1 MSEIIFKCSNCQTS
15 IVSDDGLCGEIII
28 CPACENEVVI
38 PIPGIEAGIE
48 LGDFELYELIGS
60 GASGEVWLSYQKSM
74 DRNVALKILNPKMAS
89 DQTFINRFRK
99 EAKNSA
105 KMAHP
110 NIVTAYYYGE
120 EKGLC
125 YLAITYVDGHT
136 LDKRLGEGICF
147 DEKEAL
153 FIIKSIARALQYAW
167 GEFKIVHRDIKPE
180 NIMISKKGV
189 PMLLDLGISK
199 NTQEDIALTLT
210 GTVVGTPYYM
220 SPEQAV
226 GDKGIDFR
234 SDIYALGTTLYH
246 MLTGRVPFHATTSM
260 AIIMKHLN
268 EDFVPLDALNP
279 KISKQ
284 CCVLID
290 IMMAKNKPERH
301 QSYDALIQ
309 DIELVL
315 KGKYPLS
322 ARPSE
327 KSFSKTKAAVK
338 VSKSKVKK
346 RKKQFPIKIYIAG
359 ISIII
364 FTILFTLW
372 FVLGHSTQNDAKTE
386 NIQNQQNTNIS
397 ENSNTPRMQNN
408 SVSTTQNKQK
418 NKNSFQDIVAQLD
431 LTKNSKQE
439 VKQNWKNIVGKQ
451 FSGTGKFVLYR
462 SRALRNDEVRVAMP
476 FCKLYQDFNIILVT
490 PEEKK
495 ASKFKPG
502 QMLTFTG
509 IPYKYNSK
517 RDGAVVLYLNN
528 VLFKD

>member
-1 MSEIIFKCSNCQTS
+1 MAEIIFKCTHCQTS
-15 IVSDDGLCGEIII
+15 IVSDDGLCGEITL
-28 CPACENEVVI
+28 CKSCESEVVI
-38 PIPGIEAGIE
+38 PIPGIEAGIK
-48 LGDFELYELIGS
+48 LGDFELYELLGS
-60 GASGEVWLSYQKSM
+60 GASGEVWLAYQKNM
-74 DRNVALKILNPKMAS
+74 DRKVALKILNPKMAS
-89 DQTFINRFRK
+89 DHTFINRFRK

-110 NIVTAYYYGE
+110 NIVTAYSYGE

-136 LDKRLGEGICF
+136 LDKRLCEGICF
-147 DEKEAL
+147 DEREAL
-153 FIIKSIARALQYAW
+153 FVIKSIARALQYAW
-167 GEFKIVHRDIKPE
+167 DEFKIVHRDIKPE
-180 NIMISKKGV
+180 NIMINDKGV

-199 NTQEDIALTLT
+199 NTQDDMDLTLT

-226 GDKGIDFR
+226 GDRGIDFR

-268 EDFVPLDALNP
+268 DDFVPLDALNP

-301 QSYDALIQ
+301 QNYESLIQ
-309 DIELVL
+309 DIDLVL

-322 ARPSE
+322 DRPSE

-338 VSKSKVKK
+338 VSENKEKK
-346 RKKQFPIKIYIAG
+346 EPKQFPIKIYIAG
-359 ISIII
+359 ISIIVL
-364 FTILFTLW
+364 TILFTLW
-372 FVLGHSTQNDAKTE
+372 FVLGGSNQNDTKTE
-386 NIQNQQNTNIS
+386 NTKNQQNIS
-397 ENSNTPRMQNN
+397 ISKNN
-408 SVSTTQNKQK
+408 DIGTTQNKQID
-418 NKNSFQDIVAQLD
+418 NNSFQKIIAQLD
-431 LTKNSKQE
+431 LTKNSKQK
-439 VKQNWKNIVGKQ
+439 VKQNWKNIVDKQ
-451 FSGTGKFVLYR
+451 FTGTGKFILYR
-462 SRALRNDEVRVAMP
+462 SRALRDDEVRVAMP

-495 ASKFKPG
+495 ASKFKPD

-517 RDGAVVLYLNN
+517 PDGTVVLYLKN